1 MAGSA
6 GGGAAPRTIDLNADL
21 GESFG
26 RWTLGDD
33 AAMVGLV
40 TSANVACGF
49 HAGDPLTL
57 LRTVELAVAAG
68 VRVGAQVSYRD
79 LAGFGRRFVDASVD
93 ELRADVIYQLG
104 ALDGV
109 CRAAGT
115 RVTYV
120 KPHGALYNTVVHHG
134 AHAEAVVGAVLAYG
148 PELGILGLPNS
159 ELLRQA
165 TAAGIRCHA
174 EAYADRAYNADG
186 TLVSRRDPG
195 ALLDDPAV
203 VAERVVRMVTQGRL
217 TAVDGTELEIEPDSV
232 CIHGDSPG
240 AVAMARQVRA
250 ALAGAGVGIEAFT

>member
-1 MAGSA
+1 
-6 GGGAAPRTIDLNADL
+6 
-21 GESFG
+21 
-26 RWTLGDD
+26 
-33 AAMVGLV
+33 
-40 TSANVACGF
+40 
-49 HAGDPLTL
+49 
-57 LRTVELAVAAG
+57 
-68 VRVGAQVSYRD
+68 
-79 LAGFGRRFVDASVD
+79 
-93 ELRADVIYQLG
+93 
-104 ALDGV
+104 LDGV